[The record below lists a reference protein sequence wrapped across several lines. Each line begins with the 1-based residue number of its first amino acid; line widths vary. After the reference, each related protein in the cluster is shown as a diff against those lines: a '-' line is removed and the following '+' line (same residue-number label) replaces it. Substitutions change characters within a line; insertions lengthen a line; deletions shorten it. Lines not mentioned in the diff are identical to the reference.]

1 MTWQILAIGV
11 PLLFV
16 IYQSISKLLPS
27 EVSPFLIN
35 AYASAIGFFVMLVMY
50 LITSPQKSIALN
62 TKTLWLA
69 LGIGFLIS
77 VGNAGVIKAYGLG
90 APQSLFTSIF
100 YPLLIV
106 YALAFGLL
114 FWHEKL
120 NIYQMLGA
128 ALSIIGV
135 LLIVYF
141 KR

>member
-69 LGIGFLIS
+69 LGIGFLVS

>member
-77 VGNAGVIKAYGLG
+77 FGNAGIIKAYGLG

-106 YALAFGLL
+106 YALAFG
-114 FWHEKL
+114 
-120 NIYQMLGA
+120 
-128 ALSIIGV
+128 
-135 LLIVYF
+135 
-141 KR
+141 